1 MSTSGPPDS
10 DNPRISLEP
19 HLVQLLRPLV
29 DGVPTPLSTELS
41 PLLSEQAR
49 SPTPTISYAL
59 LRSIS
64 KWARTEEGASTLKS
78 KVPPLD
84 PLSYSMV
91 SLLAGT
97 RTSPEKKFPQLPQ
110 PSTRSEIAAR
120 DISDRRAILA
130 VINALLSVIC
140 TGAAVWWAAQRT
152 GWRDEW
158 KVLMS
163 LLAATIVAISEVG
176 LYIIW
181 ESRRRRTPPGPK
193 SHGSSSNSTSRDV
206 GEETP
211 STPTPLSSGDG
222 DTPSH
227 VPSQGSTSVYPHQP
241 SAGIVLRQ
249 RRGGSTTISR
259 SK

>member
-1 MSTSGPPDS
+1 MSGRPPHS
-10 DNPRISLEP
+10 DHLRISLEP
-19 HLVQLLRPLV
+19 HLVELLRPLV
-29 DGVPTPLSTELS
+29 DAVPAPLSAELE
-41 PLLSEQAR
+41 PLLSEQAS

-64 KWARTEEGASTLKS
+64 RWARTEEAASTLKS
-78 KVPPLD
+78 KDPPLD
-84 PLSYSMV
+84 LLSYDMV

-97 RTSPEKKFPQLPQ
+97 RTSPDKKFPQFPQ

-130 VINALLSVIC
+130 VLNALLSVIC

-163 LLAATIVAISEVG
+163 LLAATTVAISEVG

-181 ESRRRRTPPGPK
+181 ESRPRRTPAAPK
-193 SHGSSSNSTSRDV
+193 SHNAPSRNVSEETSSTPVSLSSS
-206 GEETP
+206 
-211 STPTPLSSGDG
+211 
-222 DTPSH
+222 DTPFH
-227 VPSQGSTSVYPHQP
+227 VPSQGSTSVDPHQAG
-241 SAGIVLRQ
+241 AGIALRH
-249 RRGGSTTISR
+249 RRGSTL
-259 SK
+259 